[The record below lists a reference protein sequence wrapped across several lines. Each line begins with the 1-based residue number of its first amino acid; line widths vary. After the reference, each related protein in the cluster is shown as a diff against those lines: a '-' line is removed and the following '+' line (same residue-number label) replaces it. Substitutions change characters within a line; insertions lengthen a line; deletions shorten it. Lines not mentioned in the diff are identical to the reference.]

1 MMRASGSLQL
11 ATRCMAVMAMAA
23 TLAGC
28 LGDSSKPDSAP
39 DVVGSG
45 ATAPPP
51 VSGDA
56 NQPPEITGVPLAVI
70 ESGQNYMFAPMASD
84 ADQDFLEF
92 QVANKPS
99 WAQFNPETGALS
111 GTPQDIDIG
120 ETGEITIAVTDGRD
134 QRAVGP
140 FRIRVA
146 FRGESAIGG
155 NTPPVISGAAGGSAQ
170 VDKPY
175 SFVPTASDANGD
187 KLSFSVS
194 NRPSWASFNTATGAF
209 TGTPTAASIGV
220 YSKITISV
228 SDRWQT
234 VSLPPFTV
242 QVNGTDNRAPV
253 ITGTPMTTVQVS
265 RTYSF
270 MPSATDADGDTL
282 SYSIQN
288 KPSWAS
294 FNATSGQLSGTPA
307 AANVGNYANIQIQVS
322 DGKTTTSLPAF
333 SLAVQAPTN
342 GAPTISGKPAT
353 TASVGSTY
361 NFQPMGSDPD
371 GDALGYSIQ
380 NRPTWAAFNTSTGAL
395 SGTPTAAGT
404 LSNIIITASDGKVTA
419 SLPAFA
425 IVVTKPANGAPTIS
439 GSPATTVK
447 AGAGYSFQPTA
458 KDPNGDTLSWSI
470 ANKPS
475 WATFSTTTGKLSG
488 TPAAGNVG
496 SFANISISVT
506 DGKSTAALS
515 AFTITVSS
523 TSQGNATLSWEAPTE
538 NADGSALGNLAGFRI
553 VYGTSASAMTR
564 TIDIANPSVS
574 TYVVNSLTP
583 ATWYFAVKAYNTAGG
598 ESAMT
603 PVASKTIN

>member
-1 MMRASGSLQL
+1 MMRATGSLRRT
-11 ATRCMAVMAMAA
+11 TRCISVMTLMAA
-23 TLAGC
+23 LAGC
-28 LGDSSKPDSAP
+28 MGDGKSDSGPDA
-39 DVVGSG
+39 VGEG
-45 ATAPPP
+45 ANAPPITG
-51 VSGDA
+51 SN
-56 NQPPEITGVPLAVI
+56 NQPPEITGVPSAMI
-70 ESGQNYMFAPMASD
+70 ESGQNYTFVPAASD

-99 WAQFNPETGALS
+99 WAQFNTETGVLS
-111 GTPQDIDIG
+111 GTPQDADVG
-120 ETGEITIAVTDGRD
+120 LTGEITIAVTDGRD

-146 FRGESAIGG
+146 FRGELAIPG
-155 NTPPVISGAAGGSAQ
+155 NTPPVIGGTPSGSVQ
-170 VDKPY
+170 VGKPY
-175 SFVPTASDANGD
+175 SFVPTASDGNGD
-187 KLSFSVS
+187 KLRFIVS
-194 NRPSWASFNTATGAF
+194 NRPSWAAFNTDTGAL
-209 TGTPTAASIGV
+209 TGTPTAANIGV

-228 SDRWQT
+228 SDGWQT
-234 VSLPPFTV
+234 TSMPAFTV

-253 ITGTPMTTVQVS
+253 ITGAPMSTAQVS

-288 KPSWAS
+288 KPVWAS
-294 FNATSGQLSGTPA
+294 FNTSNGQLSGTPA

-322 DGKTTTSLPAF
+322 DGKTTSSLPAF
-333 SLAVQAPTN
+333 AIAVQAPTN
-342 GAPTISGKPAT
+342 GAPTISGKPIT
-353 TASVGSTY
+353 TATVGSAY
-361 NFQPMGSDPD
+361 GFQPTGSDPD

-404 LSNIIITASDGKVTA
+404 SSNIIITVSDGKVTA

-425 IVVTKPANGAPTIS
+425 IVVTKPANGSPTIS
-439 GSPATTVK
+439 GSPTTTVK

-488 TPAAGNVG
+488 TPGVGNVG
-496 SFANISISVT
+496 SFPNISISVS
-506 DGKSTAALS
+506 DGKSTVTLA
-515 AFTITVSS
+515 AFTITVSN
-523 TSQGNATLSWEAPTE
+523 TSQGNATLSWQAPTE
-538 NADGSALGNLAGFRI
+538 NDDGSALGNLAGFRI
-553 VYGTSASAMTR
+553 VYGTSASAMTQ
-564 TIDIANPSVS
+564 TIDIANPSVN

-583 ATWYFAVKAYNTAGG
+583 ATWYFAVKAYNTTGG
-598 ESAMT
+598 ESSLSA
-603 PVASKTIN
+603 VASKTIN